1 MKSSTVSRWS
11 LLAALAASCG
21 IAAAQP
27 KVDLGKREYMNNC
40 AACHG
45 ESGKGNGPYN
55 DLLKRSSSDLT
66 QLAKKNGGVFP
77 VSRVYEVIEGGGVGH
92 GSRDMPVFGMDYKVK
107 AGEYYGD
114 MPYDPEVYVR
124 GKILSLVEYLNRIQA
139 K

>member
-1 MKSSTVSRWS
+1 MKPSNASRWILFVS
-11 LLAALAASCG
+11 LATSAGMAC
-21 IAAAQP
+21 AQP

-66 QLAKKNGGVFP
+66 VLAKRNGGVFP
-77 VSRVYEVIEGGGVGH
+77 VTKVYEVIDGGGVGH
-92 GSRDMPVFGMDYKVK
+92 GARDMPVFGQDYRIK
-107 AGEYYGD
+107 AAEYYGD

-124 GKILSLVEYLNRIQA
+124 ARILSLVEYLNRIQV